1 MRAHP
6 IRRTVLT
13 CVATVSVTTLAL
25 ALKPHSQPVS
35 AAPTV
40 TRPPAAS
47 GGTGSGSGSG
57 NGSGGASGSASGSAS
72 GKRTLTGETVQ
83 TRYGPVQ
90 VEITIVG
97 SKITA
102 ARAVRTP
109 SGDRR
114 SQDIAS
120 SSVPTLVQETLDA
133 QSARIDTV
141 SGATFTSEGYMTSL
155 QSALDQAR
163 G

>member
-25 ALKPHSQPVS
+25 ALKPHSQPVT
-35 AAPTV
+35 AAPQAPSSSRSPSV
-40 TRPPAAS
+40 S
-47 GGTGSGSGSG
+47 GGTGTGSGT
-57 NGSGGASGSASGSAS
+57 GSAS

-90 VEITIVG
+90 VEITVDG

-102 ARAVRTP
+102 ARAVKTP

-114 SQDIAS
+114 SQEIAS

-133 QSARIDTV
+133 QGAGIDTV
-141 SGATFTSEGYMTSL
+141 SGATFTSEGYISSL
-155 QSALDQAR
+155 QRALDQAH

>member
-25 ALKPHSQPVS
+25 ALKPHSQPVT
-35 AAPTV
+35 AGPQAPRSSQSPSV
-40 TRPPAAS
+40 P
-47 GGTGSGSGSG
+47 GGTGSGTG
-57 NGSGGASGSASGSAS
+57 SGSATGQ
-72 GKRTLTGETVQ
+72 RTLTGETVQ

-90 VEITIVG
+90 VEITVDG
-97 SKITA
+97 AKITA
-102 ARAVRTP
+102 ARAVKTP

-120 SSVPTLVQETLDA
+120 SSIPTLVQETLDA

-141 SGATFTSEGYMTSL
+141 SGATYTSEGYMTSL

>member
-25 ALKPHSQPVS
+25 ALKPHSQPVV
-35 AAPTV
+35 AAPRIPATAQS
-40 TRPPAAS
+40 PAAS
-47 GGTGSGSGSG
+47 GGTGSSSGAGAGSG
-57 NGSGGASGSASGSAS
+57 AKKATV
-72 GKRTLTGETVQ
+72 KRTLTGEIVQ

-90 VEITIVG
+90 VEITVAG

-102 ARAVRTP
+102 ASAVRTP
-109 SGDRR
+109 SGDRH

-120 SSVPTLVQETLDA
+120 SSVPVLVRETLSA
-133 QSARIDTV
+133 QSARIDAV
-141 SGATFTSEGYMTSL
+141 SGATYTSAGYITSL

-163 G
+163 A

>member
-13 CVATVSVTTLAL
+13 CAATVTVTTLAL
-25 ALKPHSQPVS
+25 ALKPHTQPAT
-35 AAPTV
+35 AAPQAQTPNS
-40 TRPPAAS
+40 TQSPATS
-47 GGTGSGSGSG
+47 GGTTGTQ
-57 NGSGGASGSASGSAS
+57 S
-72 GKRTLTGETVQ
+72 GKRTLTGDTVQ

-90 VEITIVG
+90 VEITVDG
-97 SKITA
+97 TKITA

-109 SGDRR
+109 TGDRR

-141 SGATFTSEGYMTSL
+141 SGATFTSEGYISSL
-155 QSALDQAR
+155 QSALDQVH

>member
-25 ALKPHSQPVS
+25 ALKPHSPPAT
-35 AAPTV
+35 AAPRT
-40 TRPPAAS
+40 PASSRSPAVP
-47 GGTGSGSGSG
+47 GGTGSGG
-57 NGSGGASGSASGSAS
+57 AS

-90 VEITIVG
+90 VEITVDG
-97 SKITA
+97 AKITA
-102 ARAVRTP
+102 VRAVKTP

-141 SGATFTSEGYMTSL
+141 SGATFTSEGYISSL

>member
-25 ALKPHSQPVS
+25 ALKPHSQPVT
-35 AAPTV
+35 AAPQ
-40 TRPPAAS
+40 PPTSSRSQAVS

-57 NGSGGASGSASGSAS
+57 SAA

-90 VEITIVG
+90 VEITVDG

-102 ARAVRTP
+102 ARAVKTP

-120 SSVPTLVQETLDA
+120 SSVPTLVRETLDA

>member
-25 ALKPHSQPVS
+25 ALKPHSQPVT
-35 AAPTV
+35 AAPQAPSSSRSPSVSGV
-40 TRPPAAS
+40 T
-47 GGTGSGSGSG
+47 GTGSGT
-57 NGSGGASGSASGSAS
+57 GSAS

-90 VEITIVG
+90 VEITVDG

-102 ARAVRTP
+102 ARAVKTP

-114 SQDIAS
+114 SQEIAS

-133 QSARIDTV
+133 QGAGIDTV
-141 SGATFTSEGYMTSL
+141 SGATFTSEGYISSL

>member
-25 ALKPHSQPVS
+25 ALKPHSQPVT
-35 AAPTV
+35 AGPQAPSSSQSPSV
-40 TRPPAAS
+40 P
-47 GGTGSGSGSG
+47 GGTGSGTG
-57 NGSGGASGSASGSAS
+57 SGSATGQ
-72 GKRTLTGETVQ
+72 RTLTGETVQ

-90 VEITIVG
+90 VEITVDG
-97 SKITA
+97 AKITA
-102 ARAVRTP
+102 ARAVKTP

-120 SSVPTLVQETLDA
+120 SSIPTLVQETLDA

-141 SGATFTSEGYMTSL
+141 SGATYTSEGYMTSL

>member
-25 ALKPHSQPVS
+25 ALKPHSQPVT
-35 AAPTV
+35 AAPQSPTSS
-40 TRPPAAS
+40 RSPAAS
-47 GGTGSGSGSG
+47 GGTGSGSGS
-57 NGSGGASGSASGSAS
+57 AA

-90 VEITIVG
+90 VEITVDG

-102 ARAVRTP
+102 ARAVKTP

>member
-25 ALKPHSQPVS
+25 VLKPHSQPVT
-35 AAPTV
+35 AGPQAPSSSQSPSV
-40 TRPPAAS
+40 P
-47 GGTGSGSGSG
+47 GGTGSGTG
-57 NGSGGASGSASGSAS
+57 SGSATGQ
-72 GKRTLTGETVQ
+72 RTLTGETVQ

-90 VEITIVG
+90 VEITVDG
-97 SKITA
+97 AKITA

-141 SGATFTSEGYMTSL
+141 SGATYTSEGYMTSL

>member
-25 ALKPHSQPVS
+25 ALKPHSQPVT
-35 AAPTV
+35 AAPQSPTSS
-40 TRPPAAS
+40 RSPAVS
-47 GGTGSGSGSG
+47 GGTGSGSGS
-57 NGSGGASGSASGSAS
+57 AA

-90 VEITIVG
+90 VEITVDG

-102 ARAVRTP
+102 ARAVKTP

>member
-25 ALKPHSQPVS
+25 ALKPHSQPVT
-35 AAPTV
+35 AAPQ
-40 TRPPAAS
+40 PPTSSRSPAVS
-47 GGTGSGSGSG
+47 GGTGSGSGS
-57 NGSGGASGSASGSAS
+57 AA

-90 VEITIVG
+90 VEITVDG

-102 ARAVRTP
+102 ARAVKTP

>member
-25 ALKPHSQPVS
+25 VLKPHSQPVT
-35 AAPTV
+35 AGPQAPSSSQSPSV
-40 TRPPAAS
+40 P
-47 GGTGSGSGSG
+47 GGTGSGTG
-57 NGSGGASGSASGSAS
+57 SGSATGQ
-72 GKRTLTGETVQ
+72 RTLTGETVQ

-90 VEITIVG
+90 VEITVDG
-97 SKITA
+97 AKITA
-102 ARAVRTP
+102 ARAVKTP

-141 SGATFTSEGYMTSL
+141 SGATYTSEGYMTSL

>member
-13 CVATVSVTTLAL
+13 CVATVTVTTLAL
-25 ALKPHSQPVS
+25 ALKPHSQQAV
-35 AAPTV
+35 AAP
-40 TRPPAAS
+40 PAPAAAQAPAAS

-57 NGSGGASGSASGSAS
+57 SASHKGVAKAAV
-72 GKRTLTGETVQ
+72 KRTLDGEIVQ

-90 VEITIVG
+90 VRITVAG
-97 SKITA
+97 TKITA
-102 ARAVRTP
+102 ASAVRTP

-120 SSVPTLVQETLDA
+120 SSVPVLVQETLSA
-133 QSARIDTV
+133 QSAHINAV
-141 SGATFTSEGYMTSL
+141 SGATYTSEGYITSL

-163 G
+163 A

>member
-25 ALKPHSQPVS
+25 ALKPHSQPVT
-35 AAPTV
+35 AAP
-40 TRPPAAS
+40 PAPTSSHSPAVS
-47 GGTGSGSGSG
+47 GGSGTGSGSGS
-57 NGSGGASGSASGSAS
+57 AT
-72 GKRTLTGETVQ
+72 GKRTLTGATVQ

-90 VEITIVG
+90 VEITVEG
-97 SKITA
+97 AKITA
-102 ARAVRTP
+102 ARAVKTP

-114 SQDIAS
+114 SQDIAA

>member
-25 ALKPHSQPVS
+25 ALKPHSQPAT
-35 AAPTV
+35 AAPQAPGSSQSPSV
-40 TRPPAAS
+40 S
-47 GGTGSGSGSG
+47 GGTGTGSGT
-57 NGSGGASGSASGSAS
+57 GSAT

-90 VEITIVG
+90 VEITVDG

-102 ARAVRTP
+102 ARAVKTP

-133 QSARIDTV
+133 QSAGIDTV
-141 SGATFTSEGYMTSL
+141 SGATFTSEGYISSL
-155 QSALDQAR
+155 QSALDRAR

>member
-13 CVATVSVTTLAL
+13 CVATVTVTTVAL
-25 ALKPHSQPVS
+25 ALKPHGQPVTTS
-35 AAPTV
+35 SP
-40 TRPPAAS
+40 TRPSDSAGSPAAS
-47 GGTGSGSGSG
+47 GGSSGTGT
-57 NGSGGASGSASGSAS
+57 

-90 VEITIVG
+90 VEITVDG

-102 ARAVRTP
+102 ARAVKTP

-155 QSALDQAR
+155 QSALDRAR

>member
-25 ALKPHSQPVS
+25 ALKPHSQPVT
-35 AAPTV
+35 AAPQAPASG
-40 TRPPAAS
+40 RSPAAS
-47 GGTGSGSGSG
+47 GGTGSDTGSGSA
-57 NGSGGASGSASGSAS
+57 NGS
-72 GKRTLTGETVQ
+72 RTLTGETVQ

-90 VEITIVG
+90 VEITVDG
-97 SKITA
+97 AKITA

-114 SQDIAS
+114 SVDIAS

-141 SGATFTSEGYMTSL
+141 SGATFTSEGYISSL
-155 QSALDQAR
+155 QSALDRAR

>member
-25 ALKPHSQPVS
+25 ALKPHSQPVT
-35 AAPTV
+35 AAP
-40 TRPPAAS
+40 PAPTSSHSPAVS
-47 GGTGSGSGSG
+47 GGSGTGSGSGSG
-57 NGSGGASGSASGSAS
+57 SAT
-72 GKRTLTGETVQ
+72 GKRTLTGATVQ

-90 VEITIVG
+90 VEITVDG
-97 SKITA
+97 AKITA
-102 ARAVRTP
+102 ARAVKTP

-114 SQDIAS
+114 SQDIAA

>member
-25 ALKPHSQPVS
+25 ALKPHSQPVT
-35 AAPTV
+35 AAP
-40 TRPPAAS
+40 PAPTSSHSPAVS
-47 GGTGSGSGSG
+47 GGSGTGSGSGS
-57 NGSGGASGSASGSAS
+57 AT
-72 GKRTLTGETVQ
+72 GKRTLTGATVQ

-90 VEITIVG
+90 VEITVEG
-97 SKITA
+97 AKITA
-102 ARAVRTP
+102 ARAVKTP

-114 SQDIAS
+114 SQDIAA

-141 SGATFTSEGYMTSL
+141 SGATYTSEGYMTSL